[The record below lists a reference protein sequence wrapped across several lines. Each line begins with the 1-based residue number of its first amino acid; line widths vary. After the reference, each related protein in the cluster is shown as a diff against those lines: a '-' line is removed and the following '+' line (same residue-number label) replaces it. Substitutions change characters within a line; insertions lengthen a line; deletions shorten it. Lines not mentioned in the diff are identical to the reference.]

1 MPAYDIETLLEIVL
15 CPSAQLDIQGISLH
29 SSCHEVLH
37 SPNCHSIS
45 CFYYSLAITPHITG
59 ALLAT
64 SCLASAHTSSNPPS
78 SPVDSYHPF
87 SKLSLHSE
95 IFFT

>member
-1 MPAYDIETLLEIVL
+1 MPVYDIETLLEIAL
-15 CPSAQLDIQGISLH
+15 CPSAQLDIQGISLY
-29 SSCHEVLH
+29 SSCLEVQH
-37 SPNCHSIS
+37 SPSCHSIS
-45 CFYYSLAITPHITG
+45 CFYYSLAIPPHITVE
-59 ALLAT
+59 LLPT
-64 SCLASAHTSSNPPS
+64 SCLSSAHTSNPPS